1 MHCTWAGREGGE
13 EEGVAAVEG
22 GVEQSVAHR
31 SRLVLPHLVAD
42 GDGNSNRDRNG
53 DGDGDSDGNRNRNGN
68 GNSPSRTPPL

>member
-31 SRLVLPHLVAD
+31 RRLVLPHLVAP
-42 GDGNSNRDRNG
+42 GRNG
-53 DGDGDSDGNRNRNGN
+53 DGDGDSDSDSNGN
-68 GNSPSRTPPL
+68 GDSPSRTPPL